1 MSILSKTLE
10 IISPERVGARPGGIV
25 LKESVLFYLKYII
38 ISFAIIVL
46 VLILSSALGIEIQ
59 NVNSL
64 KGTRSENYLYSVVM
78 MSIIGPLM
86 EESIFRLWNSFRREH
101 MMISLFVITYV
112 LLTKCIPHGH
122 HVAIGAVQSDYFEFP
137 ILKAALSLAAASS
150 MLLIKEKQLRDF
162 ASKHGRVI
170 ILVSI
175 IVFALLHLTNARCEW
190 YVYPFLVCMCL
201 PQFILGVSVT
211 DLRLNIGFWTGFAF
225 HCVIN
230 LITVLLSSGDKI
242 AEVLQIF

>member
-1 MSILSKTLE
+1 M
-10 IISPERVGARPGGIV
+10 ISPERVGTRPGGIV

-64 KGTRSENYLYSVVM
+64 KGSKPDSVLYSVVM

-150 MLLIKEKQLRDF
+150 MLLIKETRLRNF
-162 ASKHGRVI
+162 ASEHGRVI

-211 DLRLNIGFWTGFAF
+211 NLRLNIGFWAGYAF

-242 AEVLQIF
+242 AEVLQIL

>member
-1 MSILSKTLE
+1 M
-10 IISPERVGARPGGIV
+10 ISPERVGTRPGGVV
-25 LKESVLFYLKYII
+25 LKESVLFYLKYIT

-64 KGTRSENYLYSVVM
+64 KGTRSENFLYSVVM

-137 ILKAALSLAAASS
+137 ILKTALSLAAAGS
-150 MLLIKEKQLRDF
+150 MLLIKETRLRDF

-201 PQFILGVSVT
+201 PQLILGVSVT
-211 DLRLNIGFWTGFAF
+211 NLRLNIGFWAGFAF

-230 LITVLLSSGDKI
+230 LITVLLSLG
-242 AEVLQIF
+242 EW

>member
-1 MSILSKTLE
+1 M
-10 IISPERVGARPGGIV
+10 ISPERAGTRPGGVV

-64 KGTRSENYLYSVVM
+64 KGTRSENFLYSVVM
-78 MSIIGPLM
+78 MIIIGPLM

-112 LLTKCIPHGH
+112 LLTKGIPHGH
-122 HVAIGAVQSDYFEFP
+122 HVAIGSVQSDYFEFP
-137 ILKAALSLAAASS
+137 ILKTALSLAAAGS
-150 MLLIKEKQLRDF
+150 MLLIKETRLRDF
-162 ASKHGRVI
+162 AGKRGRDI
-170 ILVSI
+170 ILISI

-201 PQFILGVSVT
+201 PQLILGVSVT
-211 DLRLNIGFWTGFAF
+211 NLRLNIGFWAGFAF

-230 LITVLLSSGDKI
+230 LITVLLSSR
-242 AEVLQIF
+242 EW

>member
-1 MSILSKTLE
+1 MSFIRKALE
-10 IISPERVGARPGGIV
+10 MISPGRVGTRPAGIV
-25 LKESVLFYLKYII
+25 LKESIVFYLKYII

-46 VLILSSALGIEIQ
+46 LLILSRVLGIEIQ

-64 KGTRSENYLYSVVM
+64 KGTKSERFIYSVVLM
-78 MSIIGPLM
+78 TIIGPLM

-101 MMISLFVITYV
+101 VMISLFVISYI

-122 HVAIGAVQSDYFEFP
+122 NVVVGSIQSDYFEFP
-137 ILKAALSLAAASS
+137 ILKFVLSLVTASS
-150 MLLIKEKQLRDF
+150 MLLIKETRLRNF
-162 ASKHGRVI
+162 ASNYGHII
-170 ILVSI
+170 ILISI
-175 IVFALLHLTNARCEW
+175 IVFALLHLTNVRCDW

-211 DLRLNIGFWTGFAF
+211 NLRLNIGFWAGCVF

-230 LITVLLSSGDKI
+230 LITILLSSGDKI
-242 AEVLQIF
+242 AELFQMF

>member
-1 MSILSKTLE
+1 M
-10 IISPERVGARPGGIV
+10 ISPERAGTRPGGVV

-64 KGTRSENYLYSVVM
+64 KETKTDGVLYSVAM
-78 MSIIGPLM
+78 MTIIGPLM

-101 MMISLFVITYV
+101 IMISLFVITYV

-122 HVAIGAVQSDYFEFP
+122 HVTIGAVQSDYFEFP
-137 ILKAALSLAAASS
+137 TLKAALSLAAASS
-150 MLLIKEKQLRDF
+150 MLLIKETRLRDF
-162 ASKHGRVI
+162 AGKHGRVI

-211 DLRLNIGFWTGFAF
+211 NLRLNIGFWAGFAF

-230 LITVLLSSGDKI
+230 LITILLSSGDKI
-242 AEVLQIF
+242 VEQLRMF

>member
-1 MSILSKTLE
+1 MSIFSKTLE
-10 IISPERVGARPGGIV
+10 MISPERAGTRPGGVV

-64 KGTRSENYLYSVVM
+64 KGTKTDGVLYSVAM
-78 MSIIGPLM
+78 MTIIGPLM

-101 MMISLFVITYV
+101 IMISLFVITYV
-112 LLTKCIPHGH
+112 LLNKCIPHGH
-122 HVAIGAVQSDYFEFP
+122 HVTIGAVQSDYFEFP

-150 MLLIKEKQLRDF
+150 MLLIKETRLRDF
-162 ASKHGRVI
+162 AGKHGRDI
-170 ILVSI
+170 ILISI

-211 DLRLNIGFWTGFAF
+211 NLRLNIGFWAGFAF

-242 AEVLQIF
+242 VEQLRMF